1 MNKIKTNEWH
11 WNKATDYP
19 PSNGV
24 RVFSCFACGG
34 GSSMGY
40 KFAGCDVIGIN
51 EIDESLVKVYKQNFE
66 LADESIYT
74 CDIRLLLEKARNK
87 ELSKELY
94 DLDILDASPPCSTFS
109 NAGLREKSWG
119 VERTF
124 REGQVKQRLDD
135 LPFVTC
141 ELIGELKPKV
151 AIIENVEGLIRG
163 SAKTL
168 YFQKIVEM
176 LHNYGYKL
184 LAKVLHAEDM
194 GVPQRRHRV
203 FIIAFREDLSDY
215 LNELTLNYNYE
226 PIVYS
231 EIKTTDTRPI
241 KSDCVFAKLL
251 QKAKKGDKSIA
262 DVRKRIGEKANGFQE
277 YLVWD
282 EDIMPTLR
290 AKPDVFEMPSMR
302 VIGSKTFAN
311 AQTFPQDYDF
321 TGTTKSLKD
330 FIIGMSVPPL
340 MVKRI
345 AQSIIDTGVF
355 KKKVLKRA

>member
-1 MNKIKTNEWH
+1 
-11 WNKATDYP
+11 
-19 PSNGV
+19 
-24 RVFSCFACGG
+24 
-34 GSSMGY
+34 MGY
-40 KFAGCDVIGIN
+40 KLAGCDVIGIN

-66 LADESIYT
+66 LTDENIYT

-87 ELSKELY
+87 ELPQELY
-94 DLDILDASPPCSTFS
+94 ELDILDASPPCSTFS

-124 REGQVKQRLDD
+124 REGQTKQRLDD

-141 ELIGELKPKV
+141 ELINELKPKV
-151 AIIENVEGLIRG
+151 AIMENVEGIIHG
-163 SAKTL
+163 AAKKL
-168 YFQKIVEM
+168 YFQKIVDM
-176 LHNYGYKL
+176 LHKYGYKMV
-184 LAKVLHAEDM
+184 AKVLYGENM

-203 FIIAFREDLSDY
+203 FIIAFRSDVSDY
-215 LNELTLNYNYE
+215 LNKLSLNYNYE

-241 KSDCVFAKLL
+241 KPNCVFAKLL
-251 QKAKKGDKSIA
+251 EKAIKSDKSIA
-262 DVRKRIGEKANGFQE
+262 DIRKRLGEKGNGFQE

-282 EDIMPTLR
+282 NSIMPTLR

-321 TGTTKSLKD
+321 SGTSKTLKD

-340 MVKRI
+340 MIKRI
-345 AQSIIDTGVF
+345 AKSVINTGVF
-355 KKKVLKRA
+355 AKKPQKDPKTKKSLEKNEKNSKKVRKN